1 MNKNFISIIDNRNN
15 SKYDFPIIN
24 SSIGP
29 DVVDISSFYK
39 QTGMFCYDEGLTST
53 ATCKSN
59 ITYIDGERGI
69 LMHRGYPIE
78 WLAKN
83 KRFLDVVHLLLY
95 KELPS
100 EKRFEEFRYELK
112 KRSFIH
118 EGMLKLFD
126 SFPNNAHPMAIM
138 QAAVS
143 SLSAFYPDHLNMDIK
158 EEYMEM
164 AARIVAKIPTIAAA
178 AYRYAHGFPM
188 AYPNLDR
195 GFTENFLYMLRTY
208 PYDHVEL
215 RPIEIKAL
223 DLVFML
229 HIDHEQN
236 ASTSTVRTVGSTHAH
251 PYACISAGIGALW
264 GHAHG
269 GANEGVI
276 KMLERIGTV
285 NKVDEF
291 IKKAKDKSDPFRLM
305 GFGHRVYKNF
315 DPRAKVLKKLR
326 DQLID
331 EIGIDT
337 NLIKVANRIE
347 EIVLNDEYFTK
358 RNLYPN
364 VDFHSGL
371 ILKALGI
378 PNEMFAVIFVIGRT
392 AGWISQWME
401 LKEQENIKITRP
413 RQLYL
418 GNKDLTK

>member
-1 MNKNFISIIDNRNN
+1 MTDNRNGK
-15 SKYDFPIIN
+15 SYEFPIYDA
-24 SSIGP
+24 SVGP
-29 DVVDISSFYK
+29 SVVDMSSFYK
-39 QTGMFCYDEGLTST
+39 QTGMFSYDEGLTST
-53 ATCKSN
+53 ATCKSE
-59 ITYIDGERGI
+59 ITYIDGENGV

-78 WLAKN
+78 WLAEN
-83 KRFLDVVHLLLY
+83 KLFLDVVHLLLY
-95 KELPS
+95 KELPNTERLES
-100 EKRFEEFRYELK
+100 FRYELK

-118 EGMLKLFD
+118 EGMYKLFD
-126 SFPNNAHPMAIM
+126 AFPDNAHPMAVL
-138 QAAVS
+138 QAATA
-143 SLSAFYPDHLNMDIK
+143 SLSTFYPDHLNMDLK

-164 AARIVAKIPTIAAA
+164 AARIVAKIPTMVAA
-178 AYRYAHGFPM
+178 AYRYKNGFPM

-208 PYDHVEL
+208 PYDHVQL
-215 RPIEIKAL
+215 KPIEVKAL
-223 DLVFML
+223 DTVFML
-229 HIDHEQN
+229 HADHEQN
-236 ASTSTVRTVGSTHAH
+236 ASTSTVRAVGSTHAH

-276 KMLERIGTV
+276 RMLEQIGTV
-285 NKVDEF
+285 DRVDEF
-291 IKKAKDKSDPFRLM
+291 IKRAKDKNDPFRLM

-337 NLIKVANRIE
+337 NLIKVASRIE
-347 EIVLNDEYFTK
+347 EIALNDDYFVQ
-358 RNLYPN
+358 RSLYPN

-378 PNEMFAVIFVIGRT
+378 PNEMFATLFVIGRT
-392 AGWISQWME
+392 PGWIAQWIE
-401 LKEQENIKITRP
+401 LKEQESLKIVRP

-418 GNKDLTK
+418 GEKQK

>member
-1 MNKNFISIIDNRNN
+1 MSNSITITDNRTNQ
-15 SKYDFPIIN
+15 SYDFPIYDGTV
-24 SSIGP
+24 GP
-29 DVVDISSFYK
+29 SVVDMSSFYK
-39 QTGMFCYDEGLTST
+39 QTGMFSYDEGLTST
-53 ATCKSN
+53 AVCKSD
-59 ITYIDGERGI
+59 ITFIDGEKGL

-78 WLAKN
+78 WLAEN
-83 KRFLDVVHLLLY
+83 KLFLDVVHLLLY
-95 KELPS
+95 KNLPD
-100 EKRFEEFRYELK
+100 EQRLAEFRYELK

-118 EGMLKLFD
+118 EGMKKLFD
-126 SFPNNAHPMAIM
+126 AFPDNAHPMAVL

-143 SLSAFYPDHLNMDIK
+143 SLSTFYPDHLNMNLK

-164 AARIVAKIPTIAAA
+164 AARIIAKIPTIAAT
-178 AYRYAHGFPM
+178 AYRCKHGFPA

-215 RPIEIKAL
+215 KPIEVKAL
-223 DLVFML
+223 DTVFML

-236 ASTSTVRTVGSTHAH
+236 ASTSTVRAVGSTHAH

-276 KMLERIGTV
+276 RMLETIGTV
-285 NKVDEF
+285 DRVDEF
-291 IKKAKDKSDPFRLM
+291 IKKAKDKNDPFRLM

-337 NLIKVANRIE
+337 NLIKVASRIE
-347 EIVLNDEYFTK
+347 EIALNDDYFVQ

-378 PNEMFAVIFVIGRT
+378 PNEMFAVLFVIGRIP
-392 AGWISQWME
+392 GWIAQWIE
-401 LKEQENIKITRP
+401 LKEQASLKIVRP
-413 RQLYL
+413 RQLYV
-418 GNKDLTK
+418 GDKPKV

>member
-1 MNKNFISIIDNRNN
+1 
-15 SKYDFPIIN
+15 
-24 SSIGP
+24 
-29 DVVDISSFYK
+29 
-39 QTGMFCYDEGLTST
+39 
-53 ATCKSN
+53 
-59 ITYIDGERGI
+59 
-69 LMHRGYPIE
+69 
-78 WLAKN
+78 
-83 KRFLDVVHLLLY
+83 

-100 EKRFEEFRYELK
+100 NERLEAFRYELK
-112 KRSFIH
+112 KRSYIH
-118 EGMLKLFD
+118 EGMHRLFD
-126 SFPNNAHPMAIM
+126 SFPDNAHPMAVL
-138 QAAVS
+138 QGAVS
-143 SLSAFYPDHLNMDIK
+143 SLSAFYPDHLNMNVR

-164 AARIVAKIPTIAAA
+164 AARVVAKIPTIVAA
-178 AYRYAHGFPM
+178 AYRYKNGFPM

-215 RPIEIKAL
+215 KPIEVKAL
-223 DLVFML
+223 DTVFML
-229 HIDHEQN
+229 HADHEQN
-236 ASTSTVRTVGSTHAH
+236 ASTSTVRAVGSTHAH

-276 KMLERIGTV
+276 RMLEEIATV
-285 NKVDEF
+285 DRVDEF
-291 IKKAKDKSDPFRLM
+291 IKRAKDKNDPFRLM

-331 EIGIDT
+331 ELGIDT
-337 NLIKVANRIE
+337 NLIKVATRIE
-347 EIVLNDEYFTK
+347 EIALQDDYFVQ

-378 PNEMFAVIFVIGRT
+378 PNEMFATLFVIGRT
-392 AGWISQWME
+392 PGWIAQWIE
-401 LKEQENIKITRP
+401 QKEQETLKIVRP

-418 GNKDLTK
+418 GETSKI

>member
-1 MNKNFISIIDNRNN
+1 MSNTMTLTDNRNGK
-15 SKYDFPIIN
+15 SYELPIYDATL
-24 SSIGP
+24 GP
-29 DVVDISSFYK
+29 SVVDISSFYK

-53 ATCKSN
+53 ATCKSK
-59 ITYIDGERGI
+59 ITYIDGEKGI
-69 LMHRGYPIE
+69 LKHRGYPIE
-78 WLAKN
+78 WLAEN
-83 KRFLDVVHLLLY
+83 KLFLDVVHLLLY

-100 EKRFEEFRYELK
+100 VERSESFRYELK

-118 EGMLKLFD
+118 EGMHKLFD
-126 SFPNNAHPMAIM
+126 AFPNNAHPMAVL
-138 QAAVS
+138 QAGVA
-143 SLSAFYPDHLNMDIK
+143 SLSTFYPDHLNMDVK
-158 EEYMEM
+158 EQYMEM
-164 AARIVAKIPTIAAA
+164 AARIVAKIPTIVAT
-178 AYRYAHGFPM
+178 AYRYKHGFPM

-208 PYDHVEL
+208 PYDHVKL
-215 RPIEIKAL
+215 KPIEVKAL
-223 DLVFML
+223 DTVFML
-229 HIDHEQN
+229 HADHEQN
-236 ASTSTVRTVGSTHAH
+236 ASTSTVRAVGSTHAH

-276 KMLERIGTV
+276 RMLETIGTV
-285 NKVDEF
+285 DKVNEF
-291 IKKAKDKSDPFRLM
+291 IKRAKDKNDPFRLM

-337 NLIKVANRIE
+337 NLIKVASRIE
-347 EIVLNDEYFTK
+347 EIALQDDYFVQ

-378 PNEMFAVIFVIGRT
+378 PNEMFATLFVIGRT
-392 AGWISQWME
+392 PGWIAQWIE
-401 LKEQENIKITRP
+401 QKEQDSLKIVRP

-418 GNKDLTK
+418 GEVEK

>member
-1 MNKNFISIIDNRNN
+1 MSNSITITDNRTNQ
-15 SKYDFPIIN
+15 SYDFPIYDGTV
-24 SSIGP
+24 GP
-29 DVVDISSFYK
+29 SVVDMSSFYK
-39 QTGMFCYDEGLTST
+39 QTGMFSYDEGLTST
-53 ATCKSN
+53 AVCKSD
-59 ITYIDGERGI
+59 ITFIDGEKGL

-78 WLAKN
+78 WLAEN
-83 KRFLDVVHLLLY
+83 KLFLDVVHLLLY
-95 KELPS
+95 KNLPD
-100 EKRFEEFRYELK
+100 EQRLAEFRYELK

-118 EGMLKLFD
+118 EGMKKLFD
-126 SFPNNAHPMAIM
+126 AFPDNAHPMAVL

-143 SLSAFYPDHLNMDIK
+143 SLSTFYPDHLNMNLK

-164 AARIVAKIPTIAAA
+164 AARIIAKIPTIAAT
-178 AYRYAHGFPM
+178 AYRCKHGFPA

-215 RPIEIKAL
+215 KPIEVKAL
-223 DLVFML
+223 DTVFML

-236 ASTSTVRTVGSTHAH
+236 ASTSTVRAVGSTHAH

-276 KMLERIGTV
+276 RMLETIGTV
-285 NKVDEF
+285 DRVDEF
-291 IKKAKDKSDPFRLM
+291 IKRAKDKNDPFRLM

-337 NLIKVANRIE
+337 NLIKVASRIE
-347 EIVLNDEYFTK
+347 EIALNDDYFVQ

-378 PNEMFAVIFVIGRT
+378 PNEMFAVLFVIGRIP
-392 AGWISQWME
+392 GWIAQWIE
-401 LKEQENIKITRP
+401 LKEQASLKIVRP
-413 RQLYL
+413 RQLYV
-418 GNKDLTK
+418 GDKPKV

>member
-1 MNKNFISIIDNRNN
+1 MSNSITITDNRDGKNY
-15 SKYDFPIIN
+15 KFPIYDA
-24 SSIGP
+24 SLGP
-29 DVVDISSFYK
+29 SVVDMSSFYK
-39 QTGMFCYDEGLTST
+39 QTGMFSYDEGLTST
-53 ATCKSN
+53 ATCKSE
-59 ITYIDGERGI
+59 ITYIDGENGV
-69 LMHRGYPIE
+69 LLHRGYPIE
-78 WLAKN
+78 WLAEN
-83 KRFLDVVHLLLY
+83 KLFLDVVHLLLY
-95 KELPS
+95 KNLPD
-100 EKRFEEFRYELK
+100 EKRLDDFRYELK

-118 EGMLKLFD
+118 EGMHKLFD
-126 SFPNNAHPMAIM
+126 AFPDNAHPMAVL
-138 QAAVS
+138 QAAVA
-143 SLSAFYPDHLNMDIK
+143 SLSTFYPDHLNMDIE

-164 AARIVAKIPTIAAA
+164 AARIVAKIPTIVAT
-178 AYRYAHGFPM
+178 AYRYKNGFPM

-208 PYDHVEL
+208 PYDHVKL
-215 RPIEIKAL
+215 RPIEVKAL
-223 DLVFML
+223 DTVFML
-229 HIDHEQN
+229 HADHEQN
-236 ASTSTVRTVGSTHAH
+236 ASTSTVRAVGSTHAH

-276 KMLERIGTV
+276 RMLEEIGTV
-285 NKVDEF
+285 NRVDEF
-291 IKKAKDKSDPFRLM
+291 IKKAKDKNDPFRLM

-337 NLIKVANRIE
+337 NLIKVASRIE
-347 EIVLNDEYFTK
+347 EIALQDDYFVQ

-378 PNEMFAVIFVIGRT
+378 PNEMFATLFVIGRT
-392 AGWISQWME
+392 PGWIAQWIE
-401 LKEQENIKITRP
+401 LKEQASLKIVRP

-418 GNKDLTK
+418 GEKQR